1 MIATKM
7 SYFIITLLFQII
19 ALARKMTSNAATASV
34 CPRKRSAMATS
45 TVGTKPM
52 KLAVK
57 EYRVTSQNSDVPMAR
72 SASPNSKNATTERSA
87 QMDPT
92 RRIAVSISL
101 NFPIAQCSVLFCHLA
116 AQERREK
123 CLKGVI
129 FADKMSFA
137 RCDTNI
143 KGFIFVLVRETQK
156 MKKKTPKFAP
166 KRHLQ
171 YANLILSRV
180 WNSLESCQNYFVF
193 WSSVK
198 KSNK

>member
-101 NFPIAQCSVLFCHLA
+101 NFADCTVQCIILPLGCTGKA
-116 AQERREK
+116 RK
-123 CLKGVI
+123 MLK
-129 FADKMSFA
+129 
-137 RCDTNI
+137 RCDICRQNVI
-143 KGFIFVLVRETQK
+143 CQVR
-156 MKKKTPKFAP
+156 
-166 KRHLQ
+166 
-171 YANLILSRV
+171 Y
-180 WNSLESCQNYFVF
+180 
-193 WSSVK
+193 
-198 KSNK
+198 